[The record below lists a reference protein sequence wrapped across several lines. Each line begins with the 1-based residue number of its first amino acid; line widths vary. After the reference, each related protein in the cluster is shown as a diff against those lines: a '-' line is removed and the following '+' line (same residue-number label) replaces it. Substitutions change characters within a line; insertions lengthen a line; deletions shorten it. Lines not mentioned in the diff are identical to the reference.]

1 MKRAD
6 ATRCVHDGEEQRH
19 QNAPI
24 TTPIAQTSVFI
35 LKDLEE
41 MRRIAEGRSDAY
53 IYTRY
58 ANPTTSAAER
68 KIAALEGGEA
78 CLITASGMAA
88 ELAAILALCRAGDEL
103 VSMLDVYGGT
113 LKLFEEVLPKLGIRT
128 RLVPYDDLPRLGRY
142 LTRRTRMLFL
152 ESPTN
157 PTLRCVDLAA
167 LSAVARKRGIPV
179 VVDNTFA
186 TPMLQKPFALGADA
200 ILHSAT
206 KFLGGHSDLTAGAL
220 IGRRPF
226 IAAARRMMILTGGAP
241 DPFASYLLLRGMKTL
256 ELRVQ
261 RACDNA
267 QAVADFLGHHPKVT
281 RVFYPGLRAQAGHE
295 AARRQMSRFGMMVA
309 FDLRG
314 GQRAAA
320 RFIANLEL
328 WYLAASLGG
337 VESTVSYP
345 LLSSHVGMPSKR
357 LRQMGVTAATIRLS
371 CGIEDSADLVA
382 DLRHALD
389 KA

>member
-6 ATRCVHDGEEQRH
+6 ATRCVHDGEDRHH

-24 TTPIAQTSVFI
+24 TTPIAQASVFI

-58 ANPTTSAAER
+58 ANPTTTVAER
-68 KIAALEGGEA
+68 KIAALEGA
-78 CLITASGMAA
+78 QDCVLTASGMAA
-88 ELAAILALCRAGDEL
+88 ELSAILALCRAGDEL

-113 LKLFEEVLPKLGIRT
+113 LKLFEEVLPKLGIKT
-128 RLVPYDDLPRLGRY
+128 RLVPDEDLPRLDRY
-142 LTRRTRMLFL
+142 LSRRTKMLFL

-157 PTLRCVDLAA
+157 PTLRCVDLKA
-167 LSAVARKRGIPV
+167 LAAVARKRRIPV

-186 TPMLQKPFALGADA
+186 TPILQKPFKLGADA
-200 ILHSAT
+200 VIHSAT
-206 KFLGGHSDLTAGAL
+206 KFLGGHSDVTAGAVV
-220 IGRRPF
+220 GSREF
-226 IAAARRMMILTGGAP
+226 IATARRMMILSGGAP

-256 ELRVQ
+256 ELRVE

-267 QAVADFLGHHPKVT
+267 QAIADFLGQHPKVT
-281 RVFYPGLRAQAGHE
+281 RVLYPGLRGHAGHE
-295 AARRQMSRFGMMVA
+295 AAHRQMSRFGMMVA
-309 FDLRG
+309 FEIRG

-320 RFIANLEL
+320 RFIDNLEL

-357 LRQMGVTAATIRLS
+357 LRQMDVTAATVRLS
-371 CGIEDSADLVA
+371 CGIEDAADLVA

-389 KA
+389 KS

>member
-6 ATRCVHDGEEQRH
+6 ATRCVHDGEEQH
-19 QNAPI
+19 HKNAPI
-24 TTPIAQTSVFI
+24 TTPIVQTSVFI

-58 ANPTTSAAER
+58 ANPTTTAAER
-68 KIAALEGGEA
+68 KIAALEGGED
-78 CLITASGMAA
+78 CVLTASGMAA

-113 LKLFEEVLPKLGIRT
+113 LKLFEEVLPRLGIKT
-128 RLVPYDDLPRLGRY
+128 RLVPYGDLPRLERY
-142 LTRRTRMLFL
+142 LSRRTRMLFL

-157 PTLRCVDLAA
+157 PTLRCVDLKA
-167 LSAVARKRGIPV
+167 LAAVARRRRIPV

-186 TPMLQKPFALGADA
+186 TPILQKPFALGADA
-200 ILHSAT
+200 VIHSAT
-206 KFLGGHSDLTAGAL
+206 KFLGGHSDVTAGAVV
-220 IGRRPF
+220 GSREF
-226 IAAARRMMILTGGAP
+226 IATARRMMILSGGAP

-256 ELRVQ
+256 GLRVE

-267 QAVADFLGHHPKVT
+267 QAIADFLGHHPKVA
-281 RVFYPGLRAQAGHE
+281 RVLYPGLRGQGGHE
-295 AARRQMSRFGMMVA
+295 AARRQMSRFGMMVG
-309 FDLRG
+309 FEIRG

-320 RFIANLEL
+320 RFIDRLEL

-357 LRQMGVTAATIRLS
+357 LRQMDVTPATIRLS
-371 CGIEDSADLVA
+371 CGIEDAADLVA
-382 DLRHALD
+382 DLRHGLD
-389 KA
+389 KS